1 MKPRKSKLS
10 VGSDLLQNIFENGR
24 TPLSIQFLRWK
35 LWKKWPDFAGPTI
48 AAVSEPVGYFK
59 GSLYVWVKSST
70 WMQQL
75 VFMREPLKDSI
86 NEKLGFA
93 YVKEIKLT
101 LDRRQ
106 VPVDAQEVSAL
117 QDSVQSLMKDF
128 D

>member
-1 MKPRKSKLS
+1 
-10 VGSDLLQNIFENGR
+10 
-24 TPLSIQFLRWK
+24 
-35 LWKKWPDFAGPTI
+35 
-48 AAVSEPVGYFK
+48 
-59 GSLYVWVKSST
+59 
-70 WMQQL
+70 MQQL

-86 NEKLGFA
+86 NEKLGFD